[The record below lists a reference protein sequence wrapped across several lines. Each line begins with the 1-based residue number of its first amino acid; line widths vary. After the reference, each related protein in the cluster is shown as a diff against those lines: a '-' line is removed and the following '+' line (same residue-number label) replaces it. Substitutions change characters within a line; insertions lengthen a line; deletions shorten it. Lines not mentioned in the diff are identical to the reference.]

1 MLQPNFADLWKVEAF
16 ADAWQT
22 VPFEQKSVYLGACD
36 WNKWKPDY
44 FSGFTVPKER
54 IFDPED
60 PSFGNI
66 DESSAAHEQN

>member
-1 MLQPNFADLWKVEAF
+1 
-16 ADAWQT
+16 
-22 VPFEQKSVYLGACD
+22 
-36 WNKWKPDY
+36 
-44 FSGFTVPKER
+44 VPKER